1 MHNAD
6 AGAVPGCSHPQRQE
20 EPQLAAKV
28 VLSEFVRV
36 IIFIAY
42 IINNYILKIYP
53 RVSLEAMHEVYGGVN
68 KLTLVY
74 V

>member
-20 EPQLAAKV
+20 EPQLTAKV

-42 IINNYILKIYP
+42 IINNIFTIYP
-53 RVSLEAMHEVYGGVN
+53 RVSLEAMHEVYGGVG